1 MTKEQEIDLTPCD
14 KPGELRSTPA
24 LRKRVREFCAM
35 GDAFDLAVLA
45 ILDDLEMKLTGLRKA
60 ATKTES

>member
-1 MTKEQEIDLTPCD
+1 MTPCD
-14 KPGELRSTPA
+14 EPGKLRSTPA

-35 GDAFDLAVLA
+35 GDTFDMAVLA

-60 ATKTES
+60 AAKNRS